1 MLLDLG
7 NLRSQCVGIGR
18 IACKDFHG
26 HGAAVFAGE
35 QAEDDLFLAL
45 FLVPGVAILGQLEG
59 FAFNVGGGYIRERAL
74 LEVLASEALFDGAFA
89 LQQSIHGLVEVV
101 LVNVFETEFGTERM
115 ASGIRVQ
122 GGTSGEFAFGI
133 KDTGSDKGD
142 GEAWL
147 FGVFGCDD
155 AMELQVTE
163 AAEYGGD
170 VSMGDTFGEAEGVLE
185 GVLWVIDGDAP
196 AQEDADVVDDII
208 GEFGDIG
215 EGGFD
220 DFAAIAF
227 ALADEVGG
235 AGTAVGDGGDVHG
248 YLIRKMI

>member
-59 FAFNVGGGYIRERAL
+59 FAFNVGGGNIRERAL
-74 LEVLASEALFDGAFA
+74 FEVLASEALFDSAFA
-89 LQQSIHGLVEVV
+89 LQQPIHGLVEVV
-101 LVNVFETEFGTERM
+101 LVNIFESEFGAERM
-115 ASGIRVQ
+115 AGGVRVQ
-122 GGTSGEFAFGI
+122 GGTSGEFALGI

-142 GEAWL
+142 GEASL
-147 FGVFGCDD
+147 FRVFGCDD

-170 VSMGDTFGEAEGVLE
+170 VSMGDTFGQAEGVLE

-196 AQEDADVVDDII
+196 
-208 GEFGDIG
+208 
-215 EGGFD
+215 
-220 DFAAIAF
+220 
-227 ALADEVGG
+227 
-235 AGTAVGDGGDVHG
+235 
-248 YLIRKMI
+248 RRRMRM

>member
-35 QAEDDLFLAL
+35 QAEDDLFLALFLAL

-89 LQQSIHGLVEVV
+89 LQQPIHGLVKVV
-101 LVNVFETEFGTERM
+101 LVYVFETEFGAERM
-115 ASGIRVQ
+115 AGGVRMQ
-122 GGTSGEFAFGI
+122 GCAGGEFAFGI
-133 KDTGSDKGD
+133 KDTGRDKGD
-142 GEAWL
+142 GEASL

-155 AMELQVTE
+155 AVELQVTE
-163 AAEYGGD
+163 AAEYGGN
-170 VSMGDTFGEAEGVLE
+170 VYIGDTLGEAEGVLE

-220 DFAAIAF
+220 DFAAMAF

-235 AGTAVGDGGDVHG
+235 AAPRLGTVATYMGT
-248 YLIRKMI
+248 